1 MNFLLLRDGCMTGY
15 QHFVNIFG
23 SGLFIRSEK
32 IKQRYS
38 FEKALSSLYIIP
50 SFYKGLYYI
59 PTERERKGHFIEHKQ
74 DFFIAL
80 FNQQYG
86 RGNWYWALSTAAR
99 YYGFEWSA
107 TGILEVMTKKR
118 SKRIDISHRIESL
131 KQKRS
136 YRSVTLAD
144 YYESLQ
150 VNVIYVHKGDKSN
163 VSSIRIDGEIGPV
176 CTKDQLLSDLSTYV
190 SKVKEERLKRIY
202 KRIMGEIEE

>member
-1 MNFLLLRDGCMTGY
+1 MAGY
-15 QHFVNIFG
+15 QDFVNLFG

-32 IKQRYS
+32 IKKRYS

-59 PTERERKGHFIEHKQ
+59 PTKRERKGHFIEHKQ
-74 DFFIAL
+74 DFFISL

-118 SKRIDISHRIESL
+118 SKTIDIACRIESL
-131 KQKRS
+131 KQKQS
-136 YRSVTLAD
+136 YRSFTLAD

-150 VNVIYVHKGDKSN
+150 VNVIYVHKGDESN

-176 CTKDQLLSDLSTYV
+176 CTKDQLITDLGTYV
-190 SKVKEERLKRIY
+190 SKVKHQRLKRIY
-202 KRIMGEIEE
+202 KRIMDEIEE

>member
-1 MNFLLLRDGCMTGY
+1 MTGY

-23 SGLFIRSEK
+23 NGLFIRSEK
-32 IKQRYS
+32 IKKRYS

-59 PTERERKGHFIEHKQ
+59 PTERERKGHFIEHKK
-74 DFFIAL
+74 DFFISL

-99 YYGFEWSA
+99 YYGVEWSA
-107 TGILEVMTKKR
+107 TGILEVMTNKR
-118 SKRIDISHRIESL
+118 SKTIDIAHRIGSL
-131 KQKRS
+131 KQKQS

-150 VNVIYVHKGDKSN
+150 VNVIYVHNGNKPN
-163 VSSIRIDGEIGPV
+163 VSSIRIDGDIGPV
-176 CTKDQLLSDLSTYV
+176 CSKDQLITDLSKYV
-190 SKVKEERLKRIY
+190 SKVKQERLKRMY
-202 KRIMGEIEE
+202 KRIINEIED

>member
-1 MNFLLLRDGCMTGY
+1 MNFLLLRGGCMTGY

-32 IKQRYS
+32 IKKRYS

-99 YYGFEWSA
+99 YYGVEWSA
-107 TGILEVMTKKR
+107 TKILEVMSKRR
-118 SKRIDISHRIESL
+118 SKTIDVAGRVESL
-131 KQKRS
+131 KQKQS

-150 VNVIYVHKGDKSN
+150 INVIYVHTGDKPN

-176 CTKDQLLSDLSTYV
+176 CTKDQLIKDLCKYF

-202 KRIMGEIEE
+202 KRIISEIEE

>member
-1 MNFLLLRDGCMTGY
+1 R
-15 QHFVNIFG
+15 
-23 SGLFIRSEK
+23 FIRSEK
-32 IKQRYS
+32 IKKRYS

-50 SFYKGLYYI
+50 SFYKGIYYI

-74 DFFIAL
+74 EFFISL
-80 FNQQYG
+80 FDQQYG

-118 SKRIDISHRIESL
+118 SKTIGIADRIESL
-131 KQKRS
+131 KQKQS

-150 VNVIYVHKGDKSN
+150 VNVIYVHKGDKPN
-163 VSSIRIDGEIGPV
+163 VSSIRIDGEIGPI
-176 CTKDQLLSDLSTYV
+176 CTTDQLKMDLKKYV
-190 SKVKEERLKRIY
+190 SKVKQERLKRVY
-202 KRIMGEIEE
+202 KRIMDEIEE